1 MNLPLRVT
9 VLTGFLG
16 AGKTTLLN
24 ALLKHPDMARSA
36 VIVNEFG
43 EAGLDHLLVETASEE
58 IVELSNGCICCS
70 VRGELVDRL
79 ADIVDRLQTGRLP
92 PIERVLIETTG
103 MADPTPVLTAMM
115 GHPVLAQAYA
125 LDGVVTLVDAHA
137 GLAGIE
143 GRVEAER
150 QVAVADRIVLTKTD
164 LSEPGPELLSWIA
177 RLNPRARLLDAARGE
192 AVPAALLEA
201 GVVNSRTRDAQLAA
215 WLGDGGCDCGDP
227 EHYDHH
233 DHHGHHDHHHHDHAG
248 HRHGTVNTVSILSD
262 APLPIGQMEEFI
274 NLVLSMQ
281 GDRLLRMKAMLLT
294 RENPT
299 RPLVVHAV
307 RRFLHPPVFLRE
319 WPASIRPHSRF
330 VLIGERLDEG
340 KLRDLFAA
348 FAGGLRS
355 DAPDRAALMDN
366 PLAIRGG

>member
-1 MNLPLRVT
+1 MKLPLRVT

-103 MADPTPVLTAMM
+103 MADPSPVLTSIM

-125 LDGVVTLVDAHA
+125 LDGVVTLVDAHT
-137 GLAGIE
+137 GLHGIE
-143 GRVEAER
+143 GRLEAER

-164 LSEPGPELLSWIA
+164 LSEPAPGLLSWIEG
-177 RLNPRARLLDAARGE
+177 LNPRARLLDAAKGE
-192 AVPAALLEA
+192 AVPATLMEA
-201 GVVNSRTRDAQLAA
+201 GVVNSRTREAQLAA
-215 WLGDGGCDCGDP
+215 WLGDGGCGCGDP
-227 EHYDHH
+227 HHH
-233 DHHGHHDHHHHDHAG
+233 DHDHHHHRAHAHHG
-248 HRHGTVNTVSILSD
+248 HGVVNTVSILSD
-262 APLPIGQMEEFI
+262 KPVAIGQMEEFV
-274 NLVLSMQ
+274 NLVLSLH

-294 RENPT
+294 RENPS
-299 RPLVVHAV
+299 RPLVLHAV
-307 RRFLHPPVFLRE
+307 RHTLHPPAFLRE

-330 VLIGERLDEG
+330 VLIGERLDEE

-355 DAPDRAALMDN
+355 DAPDRAALIDN
-366 PLAIRGG
+366 PLSIPGG

>member
-1 MNLPLRVT
+1 M
-9 VLTGFLG
+9 
-16 AGKTTLLN
+16 
-24 ALLKHPDMARSA
+24 
-36 VIVNEFG
+36 
-43 EAGLDHLLVETASEE
+43 
-58 IVELSNGCICCS
+58 
-70 VRGELVDRL
+70 
-79 ADIVDRLQTGRLP
+79 
-92 PIERVLIETTG
+92 
-103 MADPTPVLTAMM
+103 
-115 GHPVLAQAYA
+115 
-125 LDGVVTLVDAHA
+125 
-137 GLAGIE
+137 
-143 GRVEAER
+143 
-150 QVAVADRIVLTKTD
+150 
-164 LSEPGPELLSWIA
+164 
-177 RLNPRARLLDAARGE
+177 
-192 AVPAALLEA
+192 PAALLEA

-227 EHYDHH
+227 EHHDHH

-274 NLVLSMQ
+274 NLVLSMH

-319 WPASIRPHSRF
+319 WPASVRPNSRF